1 MAGRD
6 QTSHSTRAS
15 IPTKKELKAR
25 QTLLRKLKRMHSK
38 TKPSSRRFPS
48 TEEMLRED
56 RER

>member
-1 MAGRD
+1 MAAGD
-6 QTSHSTRAS
+6 QTSSSGRAS

-25 QTLLRKLKRMHSK
+25 QALLRKLKRMHSK

-56 RER
+56 RAR